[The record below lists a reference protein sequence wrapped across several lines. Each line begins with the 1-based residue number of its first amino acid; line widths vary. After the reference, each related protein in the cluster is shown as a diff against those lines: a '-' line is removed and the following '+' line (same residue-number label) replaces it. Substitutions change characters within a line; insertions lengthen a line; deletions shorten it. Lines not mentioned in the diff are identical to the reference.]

1 MDEPKRIGPIG
12 ARLAKEPMFKVIPPL
27 GGFVVFYKRQNCI
40 ITRMQDFAKLNI
52 IIELL
57 LLPVQVL

>member
-27 GGFVVFYKRQNCI
+27 VEFVVFYKRQNYINTC
-40 ITRMQDFAKLNI
+40 MQNLAKVNI